1 MRDREAD
8 RTRLALVADGSG
20 RLRELAAE
28 RIERLP
34 GWRCETAATAREARD
49 RIVLAR
55 PAVLVLDAELEGNEG
70 GAFAE
75 RLLRY
80 HPMPVILVC
89 RKCAGG
95 PAYAAVVTR
104 RLEDDETA
112 GAVARAIETWAGKPL
127 GLVAR
132 PVSTRLVAIGA
143 STGGTE
149 AVERVLSMLP
159 EDGPGVV
166 IAQHIPRMFSAS
178 FAARLNRVTRWEVR
192 EAAAGDV
199 VRDGVALVAPGDQH
213 MRLARVGDHFEVRLD
228 LGPKMWHQRPAV
240 DILFST
246 VARAAAGRAVGVLLT
261 GMGEDGARGLFE
273 MRQAGCWT
281 IGQDEASCVV
291 YGMPRAA
298 AEAGAVCEVRTLDRI
313 AAAIAA
319 RFRD

>member
-1 MRDREAD
+1 MRERAVE
-8 RTRLALVADGSG
+8 RTRVALVADGSR

-28 RIERLP
+28 KIEQLP
-34 GWRCETAATAREARD
+34 GWRCETAATVREARD

-55 PAVLVLDAELEGNEG
+55 PAVLVLDAELSGNEG

-75 RLLRY
+75 RLLRHY
-80 HPMPVILVC
+80 PMPVISIC
-89 RKCAGG
+89 RTGTAGT
-95 PAYAAVVTR
+95 AYAGVVTR
-104 RLEDDETA
+104 RLDDDETA
-112 GAVARAIETWAGKPL
+112 GAVARAIESWAGKPV

-132 PVSTRLVAIGA
+132 PISTHLVAIGA
-143 STGGTE
+143 STGGPE
-149 AVERVLSMLP
+149 AVERVLSLLP

-178 FAARLNRVTRWEVR
+178 FAARLNRMTRWEAR
-192 EAAAGDV
+192 EASPGDV
-199 VRDGVALVAPGDQH
+199 VRNGLALVAPGDQH
-213 MRLARVGDHFEVRLD
+213 MRVARVGDRFEVRLD
-228 LGPKMWHQRPAV
+228 LGPKVWHERPAV

-261 GMGEDGARGLFE
+261 GMGEDGARGLLD
-273 MRQAGCWT
+273 MRHAGCWT
-281 IGQDEASCVV
+281 IAQDEPSSVV

-298 AEAGAVCEVRTLDRI
+298 VEAGAACEVKALDRI